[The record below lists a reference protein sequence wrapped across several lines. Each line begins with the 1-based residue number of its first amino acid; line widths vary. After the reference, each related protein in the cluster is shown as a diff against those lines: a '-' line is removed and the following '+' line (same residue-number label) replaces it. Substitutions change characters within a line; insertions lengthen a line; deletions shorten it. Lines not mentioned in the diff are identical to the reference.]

1 MKELEKMSY
10 EELSNLMLEIEME
23 RYRRD
28 DKTPSNILTLKR
40 KFQLLRDIESAF
52 NEYYKVYQEYLLV
65 KYNANFPVKI
75 NMVATINNNDNIVE
89 DSPFLMLWG

>member
-1 MKELEKMSY
+1 
-10 EELSNLMLEIEME
+10 ME